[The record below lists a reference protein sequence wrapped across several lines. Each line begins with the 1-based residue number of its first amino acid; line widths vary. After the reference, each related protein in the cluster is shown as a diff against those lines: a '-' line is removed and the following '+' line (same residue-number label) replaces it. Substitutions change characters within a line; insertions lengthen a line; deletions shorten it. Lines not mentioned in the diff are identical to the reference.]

1 MPRQLR
7 SRAWQPVFQGVWV
20 YMLKMV
26 CVVVT
31 FVQINP
37 RENSMKR
44 FLAVVVMA
52 FGWLICAPAFAQT
65 VTLNFED
72 GTSDTAVGSFY
83 SAQGVTFSS
92 AEWINHGGL
101 AGGSGTL
108 GIRYPG
114 SYQWGPAN
122 PVIATFSTPVSTVSV
137 VGLDIGVQG
146 LVMTAYD
153 AAAGGTQVATQQV
166 VGTEVGV
173 GQFYTL
179 TVAGANIRRVEIS
192 QLTPDGGDGIILD
205 DFSFTRAAVAS
216 AVPVPTLSPGALVVL
231 ALALACAALFT
242 RRRALR

>member
-1 MPRQLR
+1 
-7 SRAWQPVFQGVWV
+7 
-20 YMLKMV
+20 
-26 CVVVT
+26 
-31 FVQINP
+31 
-37 RENSMKR
+37 MKR

-52 FGWLICAPAFAQT
+52 LGWLMCAPALAQT
-65 VTLNFED
+65 VSLNFED
-72 GTSDTAVGSFY
+72 GTDSTAVGSFY
-83 SAQGVTFSS
+83 SAQGVTFAS
-92 AEWINHGGL
+92 AEWIGNFGL
-101 AGGSGTL
+101 PGSSGAL

-114 SYQWGPAN
+114 TFQWGPAT

-137 VGLDIGVQG
+137 VGVDVGSDG

-153 AAAGGTQVATQQV
+153 AAVGGTQVATQQV
-166 VGTEVGV
+166 VGTGVGA

-192 QLTPDGGDGIILD
+192 QITQVSGDGIILD